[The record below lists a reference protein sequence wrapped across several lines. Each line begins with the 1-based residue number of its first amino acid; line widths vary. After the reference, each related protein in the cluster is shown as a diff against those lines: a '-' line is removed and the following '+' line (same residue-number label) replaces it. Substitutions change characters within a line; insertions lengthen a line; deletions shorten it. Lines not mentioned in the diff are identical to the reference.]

1 MGNVTTNDRGA
12 FSTPRQFYPADL
24 FVGKKWST
32 RFKQTRPNGV
42 TYTFQYDL
50 KVVGKEKVT
59 VPAGT
64 FEAYRIEARGFNIEL
79 GARLERNIWVA
90 PGINA
95 DIVHE
100 IKVRLRNGNWDQ
112 NDRQEL
118 VSYTQASHD

>member
-1 MGNVTTNDRGA
+1 MLL
-12 FSTPRQFYPADL
+12 F

-118 VSYTQASHD
+118 ASYVQAHHD